1 MPIVS
6 IVYWSQ
12 PISSAIRNRSSV
24 SRLSIPGGSTIVPS
38 AAGSSRPVHPRPKS
52 VARKNPQM
60 FTMSTIVTSM
70 VDPSDIVTVST
81 RFPVGKVAPV
91 KPPPWSRKST
101 RISAPVPGTPPI
113 AVSPWTRA
121 SPFSTSRVMYII
133 FCVFVENA
141 RTVRRPSS
149 TCPSM
154 FFINAKTGTP
164 AEMLP
169 QFIL

>member
-38 AAGSSRPVHPRPKS
+38 AAGSSSPVHPRPKS

-60 FTMSTIVTSM
+60 FTMSTTVTSM

-81 RFPVGKVAPV
+81 R
-91 KPPPWSRKST
+91 
-101 RISAPVPGTPPI
+101 
-113 AVSPWTRA
+113 
-121 SPFSTSRVMYII
+121 
-133 FCVFVENA
+133 
-141 RTVRRPSS
+141 
-149 TCPSM
+149 
-154 FFINAKTGTP
+154 
-164 AEMLP
+164 
-169 QFIL
+169 